1 MTSSLTI
8 SQTERGL
15 RGAARVP
22 ADKSITHRGLILGA
36 VATGESRLA
45 NPSPAGDCAATLAC
59 IQALGAQVDGGPG
72 EWRIRG
78 VGLRG
83 LQEPA
88 DALDCC
94 RSGTTMRL
102 LAGLLAG
109 QEGLFIL
116 RGDPQLH
123 RRPMGRIVE
132 PLRAMGAQATGRAG
146 GKFPPLVIQGA
157 ALRGT
162 THHLAVASAQVKS
175 CLLLAGLLAEGTT
188 TVHSPAPSR
197 DHTERLLQAAG
208 VPLREDGT
216 TVAVEGPVEA
226 LAPLDLVVPGDFSSA
241 AFLLVAACLVP
252 GSEVV
257 LQGVGLN
264 PTRMG
269 LLHVLR
275 QMGAS
280 VEVHQGGASNAGE
293 PVGDLLVRWSPLRG
307 VEVGGEAIPALI
319 DEVPILAV
327 AATQAEG
334 TTVVRDAADLR
345 HKESDRI
352 AATVQELR
360 RLGARIEERP
370 DGFVVEGP
378 ARLRGARVE
387 SHGDHRLA
395 LALAVAGLVA
405 EGETVVEGFDR
416 AADSF
421 PGFPEVLADL
431 LEGGR

>member
-1 MTSSLTI
+1 MSSPLHVH
-8 SQTERGL
+8 QAERGL

-45 NPSPAGDCAATLAC
+45 NPSPAGDCAATLTC
-59 IQALGAQVDGGPG
+59 LQALGVQVEQAPG

-78 VGLRG
+78 LGLRG
-83 LQEPA
+83 LQEPT

-102 LAGLLAG
+102 LAGLLSG
-109 QEGLFIL
+109 QEGLFVL

-132 PLRAMGAQATGRAG
+132 PLRAMGAQITGRAG
-146 GKFPPLVIQGA
+146 GKFPPLVVQGSP
-157 ALRGT
+157 LRGT
-162 THHLAVASAQVKS
+162 VHHLTVASAQVKS

-197 DHTERLLQAAG
+197 DHTERLLRATG

-216 TVAVEGPVEA
+216 TVSVEGPMEA
-226 LAPLDLVVPGDFSSA
+226 LAPLDLTVPGDFSSA

-264 PTRMG
+264 PTRIG

-280 VEVHQGGASNAGE
+280 VEVRMDEASNAGE
-293 PVGDLLVRWSPLRG
+293 PAGDLLVRWSPLRG
-307 VEVGGEAIPALI
+307 AEVGGESIPALI

-334 TTVVRDAADLR
+334 VTVVRDADDLR

-352 AATVQELR
+352 AATVQELQK
-360 RLGARIEERP
+360 LGARIEERP

-405 EGETVVEGFDR
+405 QGETVVEEFGR

-421 PGFPEVLADL
+421 PGFPEVLAGL
-431 LEGGR
+431 LGTRR